1 MLPRDALHNPLV
13 ASAKRAA
20 SSSQLSLASSF
31 EEVRL
36 EDLEHSDFEEDRPQS
51 KAKSSSATA
60 PVTTETNLKPKSSGL
75 PPAPTTKPAEMH
87 MVDSEND
94 LLQPQSKKDITLR
107 ELHDPIEGDSANIS
121 WRGNHDVKAN
131 ACKRSQGHLQP
142 LVLFLLVQ
150 IPSMLAIM
158 FSAEQD
164 ACNVRSPMTVHC
176 EH

>member
-1 MLPRDALHNPLV
+1 MPPRDPLQNPLL

-20 SSSQLSLASSF
+20 SSSQLSQASSF

-36 EDLEHSDFEEDRPQS
+36 EDLEHSDSEEDRPQS

-75 PPAPTTKPAEMH
+75 PPAPTTKPADMH

-142 LVLFLLVQ
+142 LLPCSVVSSCAHSEYARCHVWCWSGCMQ
-150 IPSMLAIM
+150 CS
-158 FSAEQD
+158 
-164 ACNVRSPMTVHC
+164 
-176 EH
+176 